1 MKKIKW
7 KLLINVT
14 LSVVAFVTAG
24 LIIGAAFF
32 KSIKE
37 VSANEL
43 NPATVNVE
51 FRVGETTRTA
61 NNFVDNKFKYTDT
74 KVYKTGELANSI
86 SNNQFYMLQ
95 NTRVENLL
103 TQGSGINP
111 VKNIYIGF
119 GTNYATSMQPGVAYG
134 DNGVLLSSLDVSAK
148 LNGQNILI
156 NNIKK
161 DQNLDGSNN
170 PIALPG
176 SNLIDFYYWYDYIDL
191 KEIKDAITQ
200 ENIAI
205 TEGLYTFNFTY
216 NYIIKNGD
224 IYQSVGPYN
233 YSYSFYLIDQTTY
246 AYNYPLFN
254 SSAKVGS
261 VDSNKVL
268 QYFYNYQTTQNPI
281 LTYDASLYNLSYVKV
296 KDGATETLTSTF
308 ETINQ
313 NTGRVT
319 YTSNL
324 YGTATKI
331 ITAVN
336 GKFITNFEF
345 TELGTYDLLI
355 KYVVKTAGGYVAI
368 NNAEIPAYN
377 FNAPLVNGQ
386 NPFENGTYS
395 KSYYKL
401 HIFGVKAYFT
411 KNSNSLDFKHNN
423 VVSDYTAKLNDVL
436 ADNSQTIT
444 NFGVVSGLYAK
455 VNDNLVP
462 KTNLPPIMF
471 DSYGTYSYDG
481 VVPKSKIFRYTDAL
495 TKTELN
501 EDDQEIIVG
510 NNVTSTAYITKNT
523 QISNSGYYEVVIA
536 YNYSQ
541 YSADG
546 GNKDTTHYQVFV
558 FRIDTSTPT
567 VTLKTTNDLTQTLT
581 TDPTLSNNSFTNKN
595 VYAVW
600 ETPTYFM
607 APITA
612 QVTRRNY
619 NNTSPLNTNYNDTN
633 LLTLGNNTY
642 TPLSENNGN
651 YVLKVF
657 SSLNQNTFVEYSF
670 VIDKNAIADITIRGI
685 DALYASL
692 NSPEKIG
699 YYLTDSNQVGDLNNN
714 LVINQP
720 FTLTYSKK
728 ESGANIVTTYQKIPF
743 TAFAGG
749 NEINSTTYSNYITA
763 NHEINYNTITSSLE
777 YVLNY
782 NEIAQG
788 NVAFN
793 NAFVDSSSFIYLFTI
808 KDAAGNESSKYVVYD
823 LTTAQSIVTPEIDN
837 PYNIISKA
845 TNIKWGSHKAIHVKN
860 SNIDITNSKFKT
872 MVEAY
877 PNLFKKLD
885 GNYYLISPIKTVTF
899 VNNATNE
906 TYTFSQSAGNFAT
919 NVNIL
924 PILNPNAPVNER
936 FFMGEKSYNYSI
948 VDTSNITSST
958 SIKNDNTYRNNIW
971 MNLDNSIAI
980 IYGKNF
986 NSSYSAG
993 QATEYGE
1000 ALDWNKAITNSHTLR
1015 LTYKPGE
1022 PGSDYEVKS
1031 FTYTYYEYAP
1041 NNYTNITQALNS
1053 SYLLDEN
1060 EPGAEYPFK
1069 TEPTIIDRDLQISS
1083 LTIPGQTEGS
1093 ELRLVSEIVN
1103 ATNENGEIVT
1113 KPGYYVFK
1121 REYHYVEGGDYE
1133 LDTVIRYYTFIV
1145 DRENIIHIL
1154 GETEDYDIEKLGIAQ
1169 YPDGPILY
1177 PDSDDLIYSTGSGIY
1192 FKFTGLS
1199 TDKTLLTAK
1208 EIQQYLNYTQIL
1220 NLFNTNKLPVKFNL
1234 PNTKYNTSY
1243 VLKSANDASEHTTYI
1258 SSVANKSTFKLD
1270 YKITYFANNQQILI
1284 ADSINR
1290 SVNGNQLYHPS
1301 YLTYATNSKTGNPQ
1315 LEFKSAGRYNIELY
1329 TTRSAEVSANGVHNY
1344 TKHSF
1349 EFTIVH
1355 ESPTG
1360 NYYSKY
1366 EDNSEMLLTEKN
1378 RSTNKIQYVS
1388 TNKDDLKFVFAD
1400 NPDEFKALIDAKNLS
1415 IKRTHTS
1422 NGTTVTTEIFKIN
1435 NGTPTK
1441 SGVFSEVTDPITNLK
1456 TYTLNLN
1463 SFINESTYSDMATY
1477 TVTLNFIGNEADY
1490 TITNPQTGAI
1500 SRYFKRDFEIV
1511 IDRIKPQ
1518 YNYEQLLTL
1527 DRTKYNAETVA
1538 GLDMK
1543 NYFFAI
1549 NEDFTFIRNQAYGSE
1564 LDSYELF
1571 IRQLNFENGYPT
1583 YYYTITPDEEHYGN
1597 STVLSNHPRFSESH
1611 SDYSIRFTYDI
1622 EGSNFVKNAGDMFNN
1637 LVSGLGYGYF
1647 EVIERD
1653 EAGNYK
1659 VYAVLYTNQQI
1670 TPTIRTE
1677 HIYTGETTV
1686 TSTVISDQ
1694 TPIDP
1699 ISGNDLKIA
1708 EITNIDYFTKI
1719 IVSYN
1724 DTTLHLANNPNENTP
1739 KTSWAS
1745 LVNKLTTALEFT
1757 KNPSAVGYN
1766 VTITFVNRFTN
1777 NFTLNYLVPG
1787 DPLKPIF
1794 ENIGTTQFKI
1804 TIPADTTSTRIV
1816 QFRVWKFENGAWSVN
1831 DLNRDS
1837 LGKPISKGEPN
1848 GASLQNETYTF
1859 SVGEYRFQLIDNF
1872 GRGQDISQFPY
1883 YYYGLGVNNINEIKY
1898 PYSQT
1903 LNGINYTAGPVELKY
1918 QINLYALTLYK
1929 YELNTS
1935 TNEFEKVQ
1943 ITNISL
1949 EPNITAT
1956 TDNTT
1961 NVRTLRFTLPTHNE
1975 QIRYEIN
1982 LKLERNNNQIFTYDF
1997 MLYKKLPQIVLK
2009 TTTGGYLNPASSP
2022 FTQNLQVTWSN
2033 ATLDFSPRVTLHR
2046 TFINASGNI
2055 ETQVIS
2061 NIANG
2066 FVVSEIG
2073 KYTAVITNALNYT
2086 NVLNNINFEL
2096 VSGSVVVYE
2105 VITIENG
2112 VEKLLTASP
2121 ITSTVPTTDKV
2132 LYKYYA
2138 LKKFNGT
2145 TANNE
2150 IQIRVNTSKALQV
2163 EQITG
2168 TLNPNSDS
2176 KMYRIFGGS
2185 DYGYERYIEIIFVN
2199 EEALNKNFSLLTA
2212 SYVDY
2217 DESGEEVNSGNFEL
2231 SHEIKSISSEIN
2243 ISWDSYNLTK
2253 SSNNVENIGNII
2265 YADYYYNGKLVKTIY
2280 NFNATRNTLK
2290 LTNAGV
2296 YKLMFYDLAGNQQ
2309 SFNGY
2314 TQLTINLV
2322 NNVIFLV
2329 DNEEPINNIIKNNS
2343 VLIKITNRPLYDVD
2357 PSITVYINGIKE
2369 ESVTTISA
2377 TEYIYQLTKQGYY
2390 EVVLSTVIRLDGKDE
2405 AIITKYNFVLINS
2418 NQKMIAFNVPQNYG
2432 FTIEKIL
2439 HDQTEVTQNY
2449 TNRSELWLSH
2459 ASSGDGEFII
2469 TLQSYVATLETYK
2482 TFTFVIKINDVFA
2495 VDNGSYS
2502 PIDSSVEFGTS
2513 STDSIKIEYN
2523 AFIIFN
2529 EIGDSIIRVYQQ
2541 KDANYD
2547 NKTVYQN
2554 DIEIKSDAQ
2563 NLKQSFILSAN
2574 TTYWIEVLTKDG
2586 KLVTSYKVTKT
2597 EPLNTTAI
2605 IVISITAA
2613 VIIILVI
2620 TFIILRRHIKF
2631 R

>member
-1 MKKIKW
+1 MNI
-7 KLLINVT
+7 T
-14 LSVVAFVTAG
+14 LSVVALVTTG
-24 LIIGAAFF
+24 FLVGAAFF

-43 NPATVNVE
+43 NPSTVNVE

-61 NNFVDNKFKYTDT
+61 NNYEADKFVYTDQ
-74 KVYKTGELANSI
+74 KVYKVGDLTNNI

-95 NTRVENLL
+95 NTKVENLL

-111 VKNIYIGF
+111 VKNIYVGF
-119 GTNYATSMQPGVAYG
+119 GTPYTTAMQPGVNYG
-134 DNGVLLSSLDVSAK
+134 NNGMLLSSLDVSAK

-161 DQNLDGSNN
+161 DQNLDSNEN

-176 SNLIDFYYWYDYIDL
+176 SNLIDYYYWYEYIDL
-191 KEIKDAITQ
+191 KEVKDAITGQ
-200 ENIAI
+200 EIA
-205 TEGLYTFNFTY
+205 TKEGLYSFTFTY

-246 AYNYPLFN
+246 AYNFPEFN
-254 SSAKVGS
+254 SSAVVGN
-261 VDSNKVL
+261 VDSNKIL
-268 QYFYNYQTTQNPI
+268 QYFYNFQTTQNPI
-281 LTYDASLYNLSYVKV
+281 LTYDASLYNLSYTKV
-296 KDGATETLTSTF
+296 KDGATETLTSSF
-308 ETINQ
+308 ETLTST
-313 NTGRVT
+313 TGRVT
-319 YTSNL
+319 YTSNIH
-324 YGTATKI
+324 APITKD

-336 GKFITNFEF
+336 GEFITNFEF
-345 TELGTYDLLI
+345 TELGTYELLI

-368 NNAEIPAYN
+368 NNAEIPAYD
-377 FNAPLVNGQ
+377 FDAPLVGGQ

-411 KNSNSLDFKHNN
+411 KNATNIDFKHNN
-423 VVSDYTAKLNDVL
+423 VVSDYTAKLNNTL
-436 ADNSQTIT
+436 LSSSQTIQDL
-444 NFGVVSGLYAK
+444 GVTSGLYAK

-471 DSYGTYSYDG
+471 DSYGTYSYTG
-481 VVPKSKIFRYTDAL
+481 SVPHSKIFKYTNSL
-495 TKTELN
+495 TKTELDG
-501 EDDQEIIVG
+501 EGHEVTVG
-510 NNVTSTAYITKNT
+510 NDEFTTSFITKNT
-523 QISNSGYYEVVIA
+523 QISDSGYYEVVIA

-541 YSADG
+541 YSVSG
-546 GNKDTTHYQVFV
+546 GNSATTHYQVFV

-567 VTLKTTNDLTQTLT
+567 VTLKTSTDLTQSIINN
-581 TDPTLSNNSFTNKN
+581 PALSNNSFTNKN
-595 VYAVW
+595 VYAFW

-619 NNTSPLNTNYNDTN
+619 ANLNPVTTVYDEDN
-633 LLTLGNNTY
+633 LLTSGNYTY
-642 TPLSENNGN
+642 TPLSQNNGN

-657 SSLNQNTFVEYSF
+657 SSLSTSTFVEYSF
-670 VIDKNAIADITIRGI
+670 VIDKNPIADITVRGI

-699 YYLTDSNQVGDLNNN
+699 YYLTDSTQVGNLNSN

-728 ESGANIVTTYQKIPF
+728 ESGAEILTTYQKIPF
-743 TAFAGG
+743 TAFSGG
-749 NEINSTTYSNYITA
+749 TEINSTTYSNYITT
-763 NHEINYNTITSSLE
+763 NYEINYNAITSNLE

-793 NAFVDSSSFIYLFTI
+793 NAFVDASSFIYLFTI
-808 KDAAGNESSKYVVYD
+808 KDSAGNESAKYVVYD
-823 LTTAQSIVTPEIDN
+823 LTTPQSIITPAIDN
-837 PYNIISKA
+837 PYNIVSKA
-845 TNIKWGSHKAIHVKN
+845 TNVKWGTHKAIHVRN

-872 MVEAY
+872 MVESFPDA
-877 PNLFKKLD
+877 FKKLD
-885 GNYYLISPIKTVTF
+885 GNYYLISPIRTVTF
-899 VNNATNE
+899 VNNSTNE
-906 TYTFSQSAGNFAT
+906 AYTFSQSAGNFAT

-924 PILNPNAPVNER
+924 PILNPSAPANER
-936 FFMGEKSYNYSI
+936 FFMGEKSYNYNI
-948 VDTSNITSST
+948 TDASNINSST
-958 SIKNDNTYRNNIW
+958 TIKNDNTYRNNIW

-980 IYGKNF
+980 MYGKNF
-986 NSSYSAG
+986 NATYTAG

-1041 NNYTNITQALNS
+1041 SDYTNITQALNS
-1053 SYLLDEN
+1053 GYVLDEN

-1069 TEPTIIDRDLQISS
+1069 TEPTIIDRDIQISS

-1093 ELRLVSEIVN
+1093 ELRLVSEIIN

-1121 REYHYVEGGDYE
+1121 REYHFVEGGDYE

-1154 GETEDYDIEKLGIAQ
+1154 GETQDYDIEKLGLPTV
-1169 YPDGPILY
+1169 PDGPILY
-1177 PDSDDLIYSTGSGIY
+1177 PNSDDLIYSTGSGIY
-1192 FKFTGLS
+1192 FKFTGLTS
-1199 TDKTLLTAK
+1199 DTTLLTAK

-1234 PNTKYNTSY
+1234 PNTKYNTAY
-1243 VLKSANDASEHTTYI
+1243 VLNSANDASEHTSYI
-1258 SSVANKSTFKLD
+1258 NNVANKSTFKLD
-1270 YKITYFANNQQILI
+1270 YKITYFANNQQLLI

-1290 SVNGNQLYHPS
+1290 GINGNQLYNS
-1301 YLTYATNSKTGNPQ
+1301 NYLTYKTNTKTGSPQ

-1329 TTRSAEVSANGVHNY
+1329 TTRSAEVSASGVHNY
-1344 TKHSF
+1344 TSYNF

-1360 NYYSKY
+1360 SYYSKY
-1366 EDNSEMLLTEKN
+1366 EDDSDMLLTEKVT
-1378 RSTNKIQYVS
+1378 STNKIQYVS
-1388 TNKDDLKFVFAD
+1388 TNKDDLKFVFSD

-1415 IKRTHTS
+1415 VKRS
-1422 NGTTVTTEIFKIN
+1422 FKGANGVVVTNEIYKI
-1435 NGTPTK
+1435 T
-1441 SGVFSEVTDPITNLK
+1441 SGVESIAGVYSESTDPVTNLK

-1463 SFINESTYSDMATY
+1463 RFINESTYSDLATY
-1477 TVTLNFIGNEADY
+1477 TVTLNFIGNESDY

-1500 SRYFKRDFEIV
+1500 SRYYKRDFEIV

-1518 YNYEQLLTL
+1518 YNYEQLLVK
-1527 DRTKYNAETVA
+1527 DSTKYNASTVA

-1549 NEDFTFIRNQAYGSE
+1549 NKDFTFIRNEAYGSE

-1571 IRQLNFENGYPT
+1571 VRKLDFTNGYPV
-1583 YYYTITPDEEHYGN
+1583 YYYTITPDEEFYGN

-1622 EGSNFVKNAGDMFNN
+1622 EGDNLIKNAGDMFDN
-1637 LVSGLGYGYF
+1637 LVTTLGYGYF
-1647 EVIERD
+1647 EIIERD
-1653 EAGNYK
+1653 EAGNYR
-1659 VYAVLYTNQQI
+1659 VYAVLYTNQEI

-1677 HIYTGETTV
+1677 HIYTGQTT
-1686 TSTVISDQ
+1686 TTPTVISDANPNE
-1694 TPIDP
+1694 TIK
-1699 ISGNDLKIA
+1699 GNDLVIT
-1708 EITNIDYFTKI
+1708 EIISIDYFTKI

-1724 DTTLHLANNPNENTP
+1724 GTTVHLANNPNENTP
-1739 KTSWAS
+1739 ATSWTS
-1745 LVNKLTTALEFT
+1745 LMNKLTQALQFT
-1757 KNPSAVGYN
+1757 QNPSAVGYN
-1766 VTITFVNRFTN
+1766 VTLTFVNRFAN

-1787 DPLKPIF
+1787 EPLKPIF

-1804 TIPADTTSTRIV
+1804 TIPSDTTSTQIV
-1816 QFRVWKFENGAWSVN
+1816 QFKVWKFENGAWSVN

-1837 LGKPISKGEPN
+1837 LGKPISKGEQN

-1859 SVGEYRFQLIDNF
+1859 GVGEYRFQLIDNF
-1872 GRGQDISQFPY
+1872 GRGQNVTEFPY
-1883 YYYGLGVNNINEIKY
+1883 YYYGLGVNNVNEITY

-1903 LNGINYTAGPVELKY
+1903 LNEVTYTAGPVVLKY

-1929 YELNTS
+1929 YVLNPT
-1935 TNEFEKVQ
+1935 TGVYEKVE
-1943 ITNISL
+1943 ITSIAQETGIISS
-1949 EPNITAT
+1949 
-1956 TDNTT
+1956 TDNAT
-1961 NVRTLRFTLPTHNE
+1961 NVRTLTFSLATHNE
-1975 QIRYEIN
+1975 QLRYEVN
-1982 LKLERNNNQIFTYDF
+1982 LKLERNNNQIFKYDF

-2022 FTQNLQVTWSN
+2022 FTQNLQITWSN
-2033 ATLDFSPRVTLHR
+2033 ATLDFNPRVTLHR
-2046 TFINASGNI
+2046 TYINSQGNLAY
-2055 ETQVIS
+2055 ETIS
-2061 NIANG
+2061 NITNG
-2066 FVVSEIG
+2066 YVVSEIG

-2086 NVLNNINFEL
+2086 NTANNVNFEL

-2105 VITIENG
+2105 VITISNG
-2112 VEKLLTASP
+2112 LETVLNPSP

-2138 LKKFNGT
+2138 LKKFNGST
-2145 TANNE
+2145 LNHE
-2150 IQIRVNTSKALQV
+2150 VQIRVNTNKALQV
-2163 EQITG
+2163 ELITG
-2168 TLNPNSDS
+2168 TLNPNADS
-2176 KMYRIFGGS
+2176 KMYRIFGSS
-2185 DYGYERYIEIIFVN
+2185 DYGYERYIEIIFVD
-2199 EEALNKNFSLLTA
+2199 EEPLNKNFSLLSA
-2212 SYVDY
+2212 SYIDY
-2217 DESGEEVNSGNFEL
+2217 DEEGEETGSGNFEL
-2231 SHEIKSISSEIN
+2231 SHEIKSIASEIN
-2243 ISWDSYNLTK
+2243 LSWDSHNLTR

-2265 YADYYYNGKLVKTIY
+2265 YVDYYYNGNLVKTIY
-2280 NFNATRNTLK
+2280 NFTGTRNTIK

-2296 YKLMFYDLAGNQQ
+2296 YKLIFYDLSGNVQT
-2309 SFNGY
+2309 FNGY
-2314 TQLTINLV
+2314 PHLTVNLV
-2322 NNVIFLV
+2322 NNLIFTV
-2329 DNEEPINNIIKNNS
+2329 DNEEPIQNIIKNDS
-2343 VLIKITNRPLYDVD
+2343 VIIKITNRNLYDTD
-2357 PSITVYINGIKE
+2357 PTITVYINGVKE
-2369 ESVTTISA
+2369 ENVTTISP

-2390 EVVLSTVIRLDGKDE
+2390 EIVLSTIIKVDSKDE
-2405 AIITKYNFVLINS
+2405 VITTKYNFVLINS
-2418 NQKMIAFNVPQNYG
+2418 NQKLIAFNVPQNYG
-2432 FTIEKIL
+2432 FTVEKLL
-2439 HDQTEVTQNY
+2439 HDQTEITQTL

-2459 ASSGDGEFII
+2459 ASSGDGEFVV
-2469 TLQSYVATLETYK
+2469 TLQAYVPTLETYK
-2482 TFTFVIKINDVFA
+2482 TFTFIIKINDVFA
-2495 VDNGSYS
+2495 ADNGSYS
-2502 PIDSSVEFGTS
+2502 PIDSNVEFGTS
-2513 STDSIKIEYN
+2513 STDAIKIEYN
-2523 AFIIFN
+2523 GFIIFN
-2529 EIGDSIIRVYQQ
+2529 EIGESIIRVSQS
-2541 KDANYD
+2541 KNADYD
-2547 NKTVYQN
+2547 SKTIYQN

-2563 NLKQSFILSAN
+2563 NVKQTFTLSAN

-2613 VIIILVI
+2613 VIIILII
-2620 TFIILRRHIKF
+2620 TFVVLRRHIKF